1 MRTTAGLA
9 TLCLLATMSLAGQQ
23 PGGDSPR
30 RRQKM
35 AFPATLTAHFRTTA
49 DQLQVEYVV
58 TNAGR
63 EPLYVINVSIRVTSQ
78 GATVEPA
85 TPRAALAS
93 TGELVLASAIPPLD
107 PSISYAVPPRF
118 YASRLDAGASLKQSF
133 ALPLPV
139 APSGLPPKR
148 EPREVVVDRVA
159 FVLGVIPASA
169 VPNAQRQEIGGVEVW
184 RLPPGA
190 HQHQVELRVE
200 ARVANLRVLTE

>member
-9 TLCLLATMSLAGQQ
+9 TLCLLATMSPAGQQ
-23 PGGDSPR
+23 SGGDSPR

-93 TGELVLASAIPPLD
+93 TGELVLASAIPP
-107 PSISYAVPPRF
+107 
-118 YASRLDAGASLKQSF
+118 SRPQHQLCSSAPILRLTFGCRGF
-133 ALPLPV
+133 AQAIL
-139 APSGLPPKR
+139 
-148 EPREVVVDRVA
+148 RVA
-159 FVLGVIPASA
+159 LAGGAERAAAQTRTARSCCGPGRLRARRHPGVRRAQRAETRDWRRRGLAVAAGSASA
-169 VPNAQRQEIGGVEVW
+169 PGGV
-184 RLPPGA
+184 
-190 HQHQVELRVE
+190 
-200 ARVANLRVLTE
+200 ARRGQGR